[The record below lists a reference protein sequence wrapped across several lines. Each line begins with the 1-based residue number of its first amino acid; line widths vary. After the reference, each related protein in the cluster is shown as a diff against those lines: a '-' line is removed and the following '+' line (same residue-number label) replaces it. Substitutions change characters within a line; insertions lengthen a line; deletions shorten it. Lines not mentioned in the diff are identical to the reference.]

1 MDSFASPFS
10 TPLSRVLAPVGSRH
24 RDGVRTRLLIGGFG
38 PKMRRLMRRALLLGM
53 LAAVLAVT
61 AVAAIN
67 LWMTLSV
74 RGDTRTVES
83 VPHAQ
88 AAIVLGALVNPDGS
102 MSVML
107 ADRVAR
113 GAELYNAGKVD
124 RVIVSG
130 DHGQWE
136 YDEPGVMRD
145 ALIAAGVPASAIF
158 TDHAGFNTWASVRRA
173 REVFNVRSATIVTQ
187 GFHMTRALYL
197 AEAAGLHAYGVTADM
212 HPWGRQ
218 GTRSTVREIPAR
230 VKAFRAAIFNTPVL
244 LGPKVPVTGD
254 GRASWGPKG
263 P

>member
-1 MDSFASPFS
+1 MSFSAALPI
-10 TPLSRVLAPVGSRH
+10 SRH
-24 RDGVRTRLLIGGFG
+24 RYGPLTSGHRSNARGHLLANGHAPRLRRTAH
-38 PKMRRLMRRALLLGM
+38 RALIACLLAG
-53 LAAVLAVT
+53 AFAFT

-67 LWMTLSV
+67 FWMFLSV
-74 RGDTRTVES
+74 RGDTRTVAT

-88 AAIVLGALVNPDGS
+88 AAIVLGALVKPDGS

-113 GAELYNAGKVD
+113 GAELYKTGKVD

-136 YDEPGVMRD
+136 YNEPGVMRD
-145 ALIAAGVPASAIF
+145 ALIAAGVPARAIF
-158 TDHAGFNTWASVRRA
+158 TDHAGFNTWASMRRA
-173 REVFNVRSATIVTQ
+173 REVFNVQSATIVTQ

-197 AEAAGLHAYGVTADM
+197 AKAAGLNAYGVTADM

-218 GTRSTVREIPAR
+218 GQLSFVREVPAR
-230 VKAFRAAIFNTPVL
+230 VKAFNAAVFNTRVL
-244 LGPKVPVTGD
+244 LGPKIPVTGD
-254 GRASWGPKG
+254 GRRSWGPNG